1 MRVYLAAR
9 PTFTMFFV
17 RLALPVLD
25 GRAFVYGNEDLWV
38 VLHESESG
46 VGAFGRGQGFDIHH
60 EDAQL
65 FLTLGVRQ
73 RKVAQ
78 LLAVAVGDV
87 RLPAHDLVR
96 NAVGQVHWDFRRHP
110 VVEHALW
117 RKDQRRVNSAR
128 FV

>member
-1 MRVYLAAR
+1 
-9 PTFTMFFV
+9 MFFV
-17 RLALPVLD
+17 RLACRFLIVVLSSTATRIV
-25 GRAFVYGNEDLWV
+25 GV
-38 VLHESESG
+38 VLHEGQSG

-65 FLTLGVRQ
+65 FLAPRVRQ

-87 RLPAHDLVR
+87 GLPAHDLVR
-96 NAVGQVHWDFRRHP
+96 NAVRQMDRNFRRDP
-110 VVEHALW
+110 VVKYALGC
-117 RKDQRRVNSAR
+117 KDQRRVDPAC